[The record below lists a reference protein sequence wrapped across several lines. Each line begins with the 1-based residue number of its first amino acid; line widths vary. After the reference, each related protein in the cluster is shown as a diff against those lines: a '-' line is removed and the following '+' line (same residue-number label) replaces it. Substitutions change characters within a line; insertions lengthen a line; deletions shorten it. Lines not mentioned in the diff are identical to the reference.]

1 MKAMVTGMFE
11 KVEILLRLKMSINR
25 KIIRNKANET
35 LLFVRTRDAPSP
47 NDAYL
52 GSDKVGRLVE
62 DGNCVGKGSRQQR
75 DENRLTK
82 TTLATSDDDDCSFR
96 PLLLTTGQLG
106 EGGDVRRSTK
116 VMKVVG
122 DGGWSIPS
130 GTGEQ

>member
-1 MKAMVTGMFE
+1 MMTGMLE
-11 KVEILLRLKMSINR
+11 KIEILLRLKMSINR

-35 LLFVRTRDAPSP
+35 LLFVGTRDAPSP

-96 PLLLTTGQLG
+96 PLLLTTGQLSLG
-106 EGGDVRRSTK
+106 EGGDDRR
-116 VMKVVG
+116 
-122 DGGWSIPS
+122 
-130 GTGEQ
+130 